1 MQAAIKPS
9 RVLVTRKNTAVAA
22 AVSPAAILGVVMLGN
37 FLGPLYSSTANVII
51 PNLIASFGSDVDT
64 MEWVVTGYMLGYSV
78 TMPLAGWLADTYG
91 RRRMFLIGLSIFITF
106 SILASMAWSTSSLIA
121 FRIMQAVGGGILS
134 PTGMAIVTDVIPPKQ
149 RGKAFGLWGMGMM
162 LAPAFGPWISG
173 IIVDNLD
180 DWRPIFLLGV
190 PIGIAGFVAAL
201 KYLPRSEDKP
211 HVNVPS
217 SGSGVLRQAQDD
229 GSVGHQHDGS
239 EQCGGREQRSAP
251 FDLFGFAAL
260 AGALTAFL
268 VPLTQG
274 NRVGWDDGLIRLSF
288 LTAAALFVAF
298 IVRELRTRAPM
309 LDLTLFKDRVFSI
322 AIALRFVLGMGYYFS
337 IFLLPLFTQEILG
350 WDATQ
355 SGLVLLPAG
364 LAMAFL
370 MPISGV
376 LVDKIGARVLIFSGM
391 VIAAYGTLLFA
402 RIDTDWSM
410 AQIIIDNAIRT
421 AALGLLFT
429 PLTTAALVNVPKT
442 RAGAASG
449 ILNTVWQVGGSL
461 GIAVGQTYL
470 TSRTAARYADVA
482 GQMVLSRIPAHDWAQ
497 KISPAAMQQLAQGI
511 ATVRAYDDTF
521 LLGGAIIAVTAPLA
535 LFLQYKALQRKKA
548 AQAGA

>member
-1 MQAAIKPS
+1 MESVLKPS
-9 RVLVTRKNTAVAA
+9 RVVVTG
-22 AVSPAAILGVVMLGN
+22 AVSPVAVVIVVMLGN

-91 RRRMFLIGLSIFITF
+91 RRRMFLIGLSVFVGA
-106 SILASMAWSTSSLIA
+106 SILASLSFNTSSLIA
-121 FRIMQAVGGGILS
+121 FRILQAVGGGILS

-149 RGKAFGLWGMGMM
+149 RGQAFGLWGMGMM

-173 IIVDNLD
+173 LIVDNLD

-190 PIGIAGFVAAL
+190 PIGIAGLFAAMRF
-201 KYLPRSEDKP
+201 LPQSEDES
-211 HVNVPS
+211 HN
-217 SGSGVLRQAQDD
+217 
-229 GSVGHQHDGS
+229 
-239 EQCGGREQRSAP
+239 REHSP
-251 FDLFGFAAL
+251 FDAIGFATL

-274 NRVGWDDGLIRLSF
+274 NRIGWDDGSIRVSF
-288 LTAAALFVAF
+288 LAAALLFAAF
-298 IVRELRTRAPM
+298 IWRELRTPSPM
-309 LDLTLFKDRVFSI
+309 MDLALFKDRIFSI
-322 AIALRFVLGMGYYFS
+322 AIGLRSVLGMGYYFS
-337 IFLLPLFTQEILG
+337 IFLLPLFTQGILG

-355 SGLVLLPAG
+355 SGLILLPAG
-364 LAMAFL
+364 LAMAVL
-370 MPISGV
+370 MPISGT
-376 LVDKIGARVLIFSGM
+376 LVDKVGARVLIFSGM

-410 AQIIIDNAIRT
+410 GLIMLDNAIRT
-421 AALGLLFT
+421 GALGLLFT
-429 PLTTAALVNVPKT
+429 PLTTAALVNVPRN

-470 TSRTAARYADVA
+470 TSRTAMHYEDVA
-482 GQMVLSRIPAHDWAQ
+482 GTLVLSRTAVQSVAPHM
-497 KISPAAMQQLAQGI
+497 SHAALMQIAQGI

-521 LLGGAIIAVTAPLA
+521 LLGGLLVAIATPLS
-535 LFLQYKALQRKKA
+535 LLLRYKALRRA
-548 AQAGA
+548 

>member
-1 MQAAIKPS
+1 MESVLKPS
-9 RVLVTRKNTAVAA
+9 RVVVTNGAG
-22 AVSPAAILGVVMLGN
+22 SPIAILAVVMLGN

-91 RRRMFLIGLSIFITF
+91 RRRMFVIGLSLFVSA
-106 SILASMAWSTSSLIA
+106 SILASLSFNTGSLIA
-121 FRIMQAVGGGILS
+121 FRVLQAVGGGILS
-134 PTGMAIVTDVIPPKQ
+134 PTGMAIVTDVIPLRQ

-173 IIVDNLD
+173 LIVDNLD

-190 PIGIAGFVAAL
+190 PIGIAGIFAAMRF
-201 KYLPRSEDKP
+201 LPQSEDAS
-211 HVNVPS
+211 HA
-217 SGSGVLRQAQDD
+217 RD
-229 GSVGHQHDGS
+229 
-239 EQCGGREQRSAP
+239 RAP
-251 FDLFGFAAL
+251 FDAIGFATL
-260 AGALTAFL
+260 AGALTSFL

-274 NRVGWDDGLIRLSF
+274 NRIGWDDGAIRLSF
-288 LTAAALFVAF
+288 LAAALLFAAF
-298 IVRELRTRAPM
+298 IWRELRTPAPM
-309 LDLTLFKDRVFSI
+309 LNLSLFKDRIFSI
-322 AIALRFVLGMGYYFS
+322 AIGLRSVLGMGYYFS
-337 IFLLPLFTQEILG
+337 IFLLPLFTQGILG

-355 SGLVLLPAG
+355 SGSILLPGG
-364 LAMAFL
+364 LAMALL
-370 MPISGV
+370 MPISGM
-376 LVDKIGARVLIFSGM
+376 LVDKVGARVLIFSGM

-410 AQIIIDNAIRT
+410 ALITLDNAIRT
-421 AALGLLFT
+421 GALGLLFT
-429 PLTTAALVNVPKT
+429 PLTTAALANVPRN

-470 TSRTAARYADVA
+470 TSRTALHYAEVA
-482 GQMVLSRIPAHDWAQ
+482 GSLVLSRMPVHSAAAHMSHVAL
-497 KISPAAMQQLAQGI
+497 MQIAQGI

-521 LLGGAIIAVTAPLA
+521 LLGGMLVAIAAPLA
-535 LFLQYKALQRKKA
+535 LLLRYKAVRRS
-548 AQAGA
+548 